1 MPSSE
6 IVMYVAL
13 AACAG
18 AYYIYE
24 RRLSSPSRPVADPAV
39 RPSDK
44 SEWRQRWVTTL
55 MRLQEELAE
64 DGRECCVP
72 LVRELIW
79 RLMDGEPNDVLARP
93 PAPISK
99 K

>member
-6 IVMYVAL
+6 LLMYVIL

-18 AYYIYE
+18 AYFIYQ
-24 RRLSSPSRPVADPAV
+24 RRLTKAPSAANVTVPLYDPA
-39 RPSDK
+39 
-44 SEWRQRWVTTL
+44 EWRERWVTTL
-55 MRLQEELAE
+55 MRLQEELTDE
-64 DGRECCVP
+64 GRECCVP

-93 PAPISK
+93 PATK
-99 K
+99 GK